1 MPWKPSVSTSL
12 PDGTGALLVT
22 CAQGT
27 GPRTPGQIGV
37 GCWCRHHGLGRPRAG
52 TSPRAPSLVAYGSVT
67 RQPNSSRGTDPLLRA
82 LRSLML
88 LAACTTAVHAQSLKV
103 GDSAPDFT
111 VTTVSKAGVDAAPF
125 TLAAHRGEVVV
136 LAFFPQAGTPGCTT
150 QMEAYRDRYAAL
162 FKGGQ
167 KVTLVGV
174 STDDTDDLTG
184 WARKKN
190 FPFRFAADGNKTVG
204 KAYGASGL
212 LWHKRHLYVIDP
224 QGRIAYI
231 ARPFNQMSE
240 DAYAALGTAILAA
253 AAGR

>member
-1 MPWKPSVSTSL
+1 MKQLPPVSTSML
-12 PDGTGALLVT
+12 VGAGTLLVA
-22 CAQGT
+22 CGEGT
-27 GPRTPGQIGV
+27 GPNAPGLRGIGA
-37 GCWCRHHGLGRPRAG
+37 WEPRGPRRRSSHAG
-52 TSPRAPSLVAYGSVT
+52 PVT
-67 RQPNSSRGTDPLLRA
+67 RYPNSRPGTDPLLRA
-82 LRSLML
+82 LRSLIL
-88 LAACTTAVHAQSLKV
+88 LAAFTTVAHAQSLKV
-103 GDSAPDFT
+103 GDFAPDFT
-111 VTTVSKAGVDAAPF
+111 VATVTKAGVDAAPF
-125 TLAAHRGEVVV
+125 KLAEHRGEAVV

-174 STDDTDDLTG
+174 STDDTDDLIG

-190 FPFRFAADGNKTVG
+190 FLFRFAADGNKAVG

-240 DAYAALGTAILAA
+240 DAYAALGAAIAA
-253 AAGR
+253 AAGSR

>member
-1 MPWKPSVSTSL
+1 MLRELRILAVFAVLTR
-12 PDGTGALLVT
+12 TAGAQV
-22 CAQGT
+22 
-27 GPRTPGQIGV
+27 
-37 GCWCRHHGLGRPRAG
+37 
-52 TSPRAPSLVAYGSVT
+52 
-67 RQPNSSRGTDPLLRA
+67 
-82 LRSLML
+82 
-88 LAACTTAVHAQSLKV
+88 LKV
-103 GDSAPDFT
+103 GDPAPDFT
-111 VTTVSKAGVDAAPF
+111 VSTVTKSGVEPTPF
-125 TLAAHRGEVVV
+125 TLADHRGEVVV

-190 FPFRFAADGNKTVG
+190 FPFRFAADGKKVVG
-204 KAYGASGL
+204 KAYGANGL
-212 LWHKRHLYVIDP
+212 LWHKRHLFVIDP

-240 DAYAALGTAILAA
+240 DAYTTLASAIAA
-253 AAGR
+253 ASGSGSGSR

>member
-1 MPWKPSVSTSL
+1 M
-12 PDGTGALLVT
+12 
-22 CAQGT
+22 
-27 GPRTPGQIGV
+27 
-37 GCWCRHHGLGRPRAG
+37 
-52 TSPRAPSLVAYGSVT
+52 
-67 RQPNSSRGTDPLLRA
+67 LRA
-82 LRSLML
+82 LGTLV
-88 LAACTTAVHAQSLKV
+88 LALAVGAAPLTAQPLKV
-103 GDSAPDFT
+103 GDLAPDFT
-111 VTTVSKAGVDAAPF
+111 VTTVTKAGVETTPF
-125 TLAAHRGEVVV
+125 KLADHRGEVVI

-190 FPFRFAADGNKTVG
+190 FPFRFAVDEDKRVG
-204 KAYGASGL
+204 KAYGASSM

-224 QGRIAYI
+224 QGRISYI

-240 DAYAALGTAILAA
+240 DAYTALGAAIA
-253 AAGR
+253 AAGSR

>member
-1 MPWKPSVSTSL
+1 
-12 PDGTGALLVT
+12 
-22 CAQGT
+22 
-27 GPRTPGQIGV
+27 
-37 GCWCRHHGLGRPRAG
+37 
-52 TSPRAPSLVAYGSVT
+52 
-67 RQPNSSRGTDPLLRA
+67 LLRA
-82 LRSLML
+82 LGTLV
-88 LAACTTAVHAQSLKV
+88 LALAVGAAPLTAQTLKV
-103 GDSAPDFT
+103 GDLAPDFT
-111 VTTVSKAGVDAAPF
+111 VTTVTKTGVETAPF
-125 TLAAHRGEVVV
+125 KLADHRGEVVI

-190 FPFRFAADGNKTVG
+190 FPFRFAVDEDKRVG
-204 KAYGASGL
+204 KAYGASSM

-224 QGRIAYI
+224 QGRISYI

-240 DAYAALGTAILAA
+240 DAYTALGAAIA
-253 AAGR
+253 AAGSR

>member
-1 MPWKPSVSTSL
+1 
-12 PDGTGALLVT
+12 
-22 CAQGT
+22 
-27 GPRTPGQIGV
+27 
-37 GCWCRHHGLGRPRAG
+37 
-52 TSPRAPSLVAYGSVT
+52 
-67 RQPNSSRGTDPLLRA
+67 LLRA
-82 LRSLML
+82 LCSLVL
-88 LAACTTAVHAQSLKV
+88 LAAFTTTARAQTLKV
-103 GDSAPDFT
+103 GDAAPDFT
-111 VTTVSKAGVDAAPF
+111 VTTVTKTGVEAAPF
-125 TLAAHRGEVVV
+125 KLADHRGEVVI

-174 STDDTDDLTG
+174 STDDSDDLTG

-190 FPFRFAADGNKTVG
+190 FPFRFAVDEDKRVG
-204 KAYGASGL
+204 KAYGASGM

-240 DAYAALGTAILAA
+240 DAYTALGTAIAA
-253 AAGR
+253 ASGSR

>member
-1 MPWKPSVSTSL
+1 M
-12 PDGTGALLVT
+12 
-22 CAQGT
+22 
-27 GPRTPGQIGV
+27 
-37 GCWCRHHGLGRPRAG
+37 
-52 TSPRAPSLVAYGSVT
+52 
-67 RQPNSSRGTDPLLRA
+67 LRA
-82 LRSLML
+82 LGTLV
-88 LAACTTAVHAQSLKV
+88 LALAVGAAPLTAQTLKV
-103 GDSAPDFT
+103 GDLAPDFT
-111 VTTVSKAGVDAAPF
+111 VTTVTKTGVETTPF
-125 TLAAHRGEVVV
+125 KLADHRGEVVI

-190 FPFRFAADGNKTVG
+190 FPFRFAVDEDKRVG
-204 KAYGASGL
+204 KAYGASSM

-240 DAYAALGTAILAA
+240 DAYTALGAAIA
-253 AAGR
+253 AAGSR

>member
-1 MPWKPSVSTSL
+1 MRRMVRSVVAFA
-12 PDGTGALLVT
+12 ALSCTPRLT
-22 CAQGT
+22 AQ
-27 GPRTPGQIGV
+27 P
-37 GCWCRHHGLGRPRAG
+37 
-52 TSPRAPSLVAYGSVT
+52 
-67 RQPNSSRGTDPLLRA
+67 
-82 LRSLML
+82 
-88 LAACTTAVHAQSLKV
+88 LKV
-103 GDSAPDFT
+103 GDPAPDFT
-111 VTTVSKAGVDAAPF
+111 VTTVTGKGADTAPF
-125 TLAAHRGEVVV
+125 TLSAHRGETVV

-174 STDDTDDLTG
+174 STDDVEDLTG
-184 WARKKN
+184 WARKKS
-190 FPFRFAADGNKTVG
+190 FPFRFAADGNKAVG

-240 DAYAALGTAILAA
+240 EAYAALGSAVH

>member
-1 MPWKPSVSTSL
+1 
-12 PDGTGALLVT
+12 
-22 CAQGT
+22 
-27 GPRTPGQIGV
+27 
-37 GCWCRHHGLGRPRAG
+37 
-52 TSPRAPSLVAYGSVT
+52 
-67 RQPNSSRGTDPLLRA
+67 LLRA
-82 LRSLML
+82 LGTLVL
-88 LAACTTAVHAQSLKV
+88 ALAAFTTTARAQTLKV
-103 GDSAPDFT
+103 GDAAPDFT
-111 VTTVSKAGVDAAPF
+111 ITTVTKSGADAAPF
-125 TLAAHRGEVVV
+125 KLAEHRGEVVI

-190 FPFRFAADGNKTVG
+190 FPFRFAVDEDKRVG
-204 KAYGASGL
+204 KAYGASSM

-240 DAYAALGTAILAA
+240 DAYTALGAAIA
-253 AAGR
+253 AAGSR

>member
-1 MPWKPSVSTSL
+1 
-12 PDGTGALLVT
+12 
-22 CAQGT
+22 
-27 GPRTPGQIGV
+27 
-37 GCWCRHHGLGRPRAG
+37 
-52 TSPRAPSLVAYGSVT
+52 
-67 RQPNSSRGTDPLLRA
+67 
-82 LRSLML
+82 ML
-88 LAACTTAVHAQSLKV
+88 LAAFTTAAHAQSLKV
-103 GDSAPDFT
+103 GDPAPDFS
-111 VTTVSKAGVDAAPF
+111 VTTVTKSGVDPAPF
-125 TLAAHRGEVVV
+125 KLADHRGEVVV

-174 STDDTDDLTG
+174 STDDTGDLMG

-190 FPFRFAADGNKTVG
+190 FPFRFAADDKKAVG
-204 KAYGASGL
+204 KAYGASGM

-240 DAYAALGTAILAA
+240 DAYSTLGAAVNAA
-253 AAGR
+253 AK